1 MTLEADMADAIRML
15 RCAVDNKTPLTLA
28 ELDKLA
34 DRIDGWD
41 CAITDQAALC
51 DSDVVLLVGMA

>member
-1 MTLEADMADAIRML
+1 MTLEADMTNAIRML

-28 ELDKLA
+28 EMEKLA
-34 DRIDGWD
+34 NRIDGWD

-51 DSDVVLLVGMA
+51 EPGLPVFAGVA